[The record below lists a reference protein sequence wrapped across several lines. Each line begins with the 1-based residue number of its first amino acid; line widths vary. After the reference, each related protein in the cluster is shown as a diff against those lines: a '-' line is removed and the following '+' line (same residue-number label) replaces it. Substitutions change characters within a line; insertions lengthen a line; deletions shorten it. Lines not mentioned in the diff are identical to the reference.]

1 VPTYIVLARF
11 RDRALESIQDMPA
24 NSAVGRRAA
33 EALGC
38 KVLGA
43 YLTAGRYDV
52 VRIFEAPDDIAMAKV
67 TLALNVR
74 GHEETE
80 TLRAFSPEEMEAIL
94 QSASAPTG

>member
-1 VPTYIVLARF
+1 MPTYVVLARF
-11 RDRALESIQDMPA
+11 RDRALETIQEAPA
-24 NSAVGRRAA
+24 RSAEGRRAA

-43 YLTAGRYDV
+43 YLTTGRYDL
-52 VRIFEAPDDIAMAKV
+52 VRIFEAPDDVTMAKV

-80 TLRAFSPEEMEAIL
+80 TMRAFSTQEMGEIMK
-94 QSASAPTG
+94 SVHDRE